1 MSAQSSCPWDFSE
14 YDGDLVPALAG
25 LKAKKFRLVFRP
37 SADPAVRAQQFDFV
51 CRAALAAGNLTLVVE
66 ELRFVT
72 TPSRAPLGWAQVCL
86 TGRHKGLRV
95 FGLSQR
101 PASIDKDFLGNCTA
115 IRTGRLAYPED
126 VKAVT
131 KVMGVPPARV
141 ESLRPLE
148 WLEKDMATGRISS
161 GVLTF

>member
-1 MSAQSSCPWDFSE
+1 MSE
-14 YDGDLVPALAG
+14 YDGHLVKTLAE
-25 LKAKKFRLVFRP
+25 L
-37 SADPAVRAQQFDFV
+37 
-51 CRAALAAGNLTLVVE
+51 LAAGNLSLVIE

-86 TGRHKGLRV
+86 TGRHRGLKV
-95 FGLSQR
+95 FGISQR

-126 VKAVT
+126 VKAVC
-131 KVMGVPPARV
+131 KVMGVPSSKV
-141 ESLRPLE
+141 EALRPLE
-148 WLEKDMATGRISS
+148 WLEKDMASGKLTA